1 MGCLTTLTKLNIEVL
16 MLTSDISHNVCRQTS
31 PFKELWDGLGDS
43 IRHLRLVAVCVEP
56 ALAV

>member
-1 MGCLTTLTKLNIEVL
+1 MGCLTTLNKLNIEVVI
-16 MLTSDISHNVCRQTS
+16 LTDIVHYVSRQTS